1 MSRLVDELLA
11 MSPRLAGVGYNP
23 PADLRDQVLATLQD
37 QLSDCEVF
45 LIDNVADYWNANGG
59 WQRPLH
65 KEDFPNAAPPFGQ
78 FFVEHRLHDEN
89 GGADGMRHLPCED
102 RELRVRWTGDLQ
114 HVPPAVRVLVTF
126 NADRRMSQSSWNFG
140 SVLPP

>member
-1 MSRLVDELLA
+1 MTRLVDELLA
-11 MSPRLAGVGYNP
+11 TAPRMAGGGYNP
-23 PADLRDQVLATLQD
+23 PDELRTQVLNSLED
-37 QLSDCEVF
+37 QLSACEVF

-89 GGADGMRHLPCED
+89 GQTEPLE
-102 RELRVRWTGDLQ
+102 VR
-114 HVPPAVRVLVTF
+114 
-126 NADRRMSQSSWNFG
+126 ADRPRRPSCRTAYGLVSRIVQRK
-140 SVLPP
+140 VTRPP